1 MKKMSILLVLGLA
14 FSAFAMGQA
23 LDPAKKYEVTFG
35 GYGDLEKAY
44 KAVFATDDFKSKF
57 PNVTVKF
64 QTADFGGHHN
74 RLTTVIAAGEQTN
87 DIEALEVG
95 YIAQFV
101 QAGGLTNLNAAPFN
115 AGKITKPIVGFAKAN
130 ATTDGGELI
139 AMPVDIAPAVMFYR
153 ADLAK
158 KAGVN
163 MDNVANWDAYIANLK
178 KLNDP
183 ANKVFGIE
191 HPAAVAMIPLNG
203 GKGGWFQNG
212 KPLEPKAKFL
222 EALTLVQKVKA
233 AKVDGDLG
241 AWSGPWSQAY
251 LDGKIASIVNG
262 AWFGGTLRTWLSP
275 AAADGTSQ
283 WRVAYLPGKQ
293 MASLGGTYLSIPSTV
308 PQPRKLVAWEIV
320 KYLATSPVAQLTT
333 FKEIDAFPALTSVYN
348 DKVMD
353 EPVAYY
359 GGQKVRKI
367 YADVALN
374 IPENKV
380 SEYDAVILGIWNG
393 AVTDVVNGK
402 ATPEAAYASALK
414 KVIATIQ

>member
-1 MKKMSILLVLGLA
+1 MKRLSFLMVFGLVATALLT
-14 FSAFAMGQA
+14 GQVI
-23 LDPAKKYEVTFG
+23 DPAKTYEVTIG
-35 GYGDLEKAY
+35 AYGDLEKAY
-44 KAVFATDDFKSKF
+44 KAVIATDDFKKKF
-57 PNVTVKF
+57 PNVSIKF

-74 RLTTVIAAGEQTN
+74 RLTTVIAAGEQSN

-101 QAGGLTNLNAAPFN
+101 EAGGLTDLNAAPFN
-115 AGKITKPIVGFAKAN
+115 AGKITKDIVAFSKAN
-130 ATTDGGELI
+130 ATTSSGNLI

-153 ADLAK
+153 DDLAK
-158 KAGVN
+158 KAGVK
-163 MDNVANWDAYIANLK
+163 MDALKNWDEYIAAMK
-178 KLNDP
+178 KMTDK
-183 ANKVFGIE
+183 ANKVYGIE

-212 KPLEPKAKFL
+212 KALEPKAKFL
-222 EALTLVQKVKA
+222 DALTLVQKVKA
-233 AKVDGDLG
+233 AGVDGDLG
-241 AWSGPWSQAY
+241 AWSGPWSQSY

-283 WRVAYLPGKQ
+283 WRVAYLPGKM

-333 FKEIDAFPALTSVYN
+333 FKEIDAFPALTSVYK
-348 DKVMD
+348 DPVMD

-380 SEYDAVILGIWNG
+380 SEYDAVILGIWNT
-393 AVTDVVNGK
+393 AVTAVVNGK
-402 ATPEAAYASALK
+402 ATPAAAYADALK
-414 KVIATIQ
+414 KVNATIN